1 MGYRLTGD
9 GTWTYTYDD
18 EGELTM
24 GLLET
29 VDGIRQLPED
39 KP

>member
-1 MGYRLTGD
+1 MRD
-9 GTWTYTYDD
+9 GACTYTYDD
-18 EGELTM
+18 EGELTI
-24 GLLET
+24 GLFET